1 MTWFLLLAIHVLF
14 YMAARQKQNMK
25 TPQLLAIDFKC

>member
-1 MTWFLLLAIHVLF
+1 
-14 YMAARQKQNMK
+14 MAARQKQNMK